1 MKLVTYDDGKVGHV
15 DGEEIVRLDVPTMR
29 EWFER
34 GGADETGERTP
45 LAEAKLRA
53 PIVPKKF
60 FHTAGNFREHEE
72 ESKNVD
78 WTHRIAPWINFFQ
91 NVDAIIGP
99 DEPIVY
105 PEHLTEELDYELE
118 LAVVLKKA
126 GKWFSPDEAEDYIG
140 GYVIF
145 NDITARDIQRGEMR
159 SGVFSFCKAIDTF
172 CPLGPWIVTP
182 DEIPDPHDLAMEL
195 RVNGEQRQE
204 SNTSHMSVTIPEIL
218 SNFSALGYS
227 AGDVLSTGTVAG
239 VAGFKSEE
247 ERKRLYLKPGDV
259 VEAEIER
266 IGVLRNPVVSWEDGH
281 GEPAPPR
288 IRPWGDM
295 MAWTR
300 DDAKLDRVRE
310 LMAEAE
316 LDALV
321 VRAPDNVLYLTSFW
335 GMKGYD
341 ACVFPREGEPVL
353 ITIEAS
359 EEDAARTAWT
369 DDVRLIRGYDP
380 EDPRPPFARTLDAA
394 VEVARDYERVGLELS
409 LGTQA
414 SDRMVGEPT
423 TFTAAWFDA
432 FAEAAD
438 ATPLLVRA
446 RAIKTEQELE
456 RLRLANELAAAAM
469 DHVRELL
476 RPGMRE
482 AQVAALWQGF
492 VHGEGT
498 GYHGKVELALPFS
511 LVWAGRGIKT
521 FTATGDLPVVEGE
534 PVLFEIW
541 VCADGYWADHTK
553 NLVVG
558 ELKPEYVELETTLMD
573 VYDGALEHIRP
584 GAPMAELDRQV
595 REQLHDAG
603 YAGQPT
609 HPICHGV
616 GARAHEPP
624 YPHQAGGGEFEEG
637 MVLAVEPGAYWAGG
651 GGLRV
656 EDNFLVTS
664 DGVEKLS
671 SFPDGV
677 VRCPT

>member
-1 MKLVTYDDGKVGHV
+1 
-15 DGEEIVRLDVPTMR
+15 
-29 EWFER
+29 
-34 GGADETGERTP
+34 
-45 LAEAKLRA
+45 
-53 PIVPKKF
+53 
-60 FHTAGNFREHEE
+60 
-72 ESKNVD
+72 
-78 WTHRIAPWINFFQ
+78 
-91 NVDAIIGP
+91 
-99 DEPIVY
+99 
-105 PEHLTEELDYELE
+105 
-118 LAVVLKKA
+118 
-126 GKWFSPDEAEDYIG
+126 
-140 GYVIF
+140 
-145 NDITARDIQRGEMR
+145 
-159 SGVFSFCKAIDTF
+159 
-172 CPLGPWIVTP
+172 
-182 DEIPDPHDLAMEL
+182 
-195 RVNGEQRQE
+195 
-204 SNTSHMSVTIPEIL
+204 
-218 SNFSALGYS
+218 
-227 AGDVLSTGTVAG
+227 
-239 VAGFKSEE
+239 
-247 ERKRLYLKPGDV
+247 
-259 VEAEIER
+259 
-266 IGVLRNPVVSWEDGH
+266 VSW
-281 GEPAPPR
+281 P
-288 IRPWGDM
+288 
-295 MAWTR
+295 R
-300 DDAKLDRVRE
+300 DDAKLERVRA
-310 LMAEAE
+310 LMAEEE

-359 EEDAARTAWT
+359 EQDAARMAWT
-369 DDVRLIRGYDP
+369 EDVRLIRGYDP
-380 EDPRPPFARTLDAA
+380 EDPRPPLARTLDAA
-394 VEVARDYERVGLELS
+394 VAAARDYERVGLELS

-432 FAEAAD
+432 FQEAAD

-446 RAIKTEQELE
+446 RSLKTEQELE
-456 RLRLANELAAAAM
+456 RLRLANEIAAAAM
-469 DHVRELL
+469 EHVRARL
-476 RPGMRE
+476 RPGMKE
-482 AQVAALWQGF
+482 AEAAALWQGF

-498 GYHGKVELALPFS
+498 GWQGKVDLALPFS

-558 ELKPEYVELETTLMD
+558 ELRHDYAELEAALVD
-573 VYDGALEHIRP
+573 VYERALESILP
-584 GAPMAELDRQV
+584 GASMAELDRGV
-595 REQLHDAG
+595 RDGIAAMG

-609 HPICHGV
+609 HPICHGI

-637 MVLAVEPGAYWAGG
+637 MVLAVEPGVYWPEG

-677 VRCPT
+677 VQCPT